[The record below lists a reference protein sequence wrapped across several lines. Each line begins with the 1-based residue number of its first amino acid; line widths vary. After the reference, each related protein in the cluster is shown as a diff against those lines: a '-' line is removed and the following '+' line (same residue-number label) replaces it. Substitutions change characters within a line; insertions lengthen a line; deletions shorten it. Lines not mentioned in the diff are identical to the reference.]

1 MGTRAV
7 CVARPGCGRDLDR
20 PTPNSNHSQF
30 PAPDYSLEV
39 GRWEWLGVGDGSS
52 VQDSSSSRAS
62 RFTVRSRLPSAVG
75 RCPPTVMC
83 FAAVPGRALDRVR
96 GNRPPGSGASNLLTP
111 ACVCCAETGCY
122 THHLMRSV
130 ADALRDDSRRQTAA
144 LSPEARVARALAL
157 GDADVEA
164 LCESRGVGAAEARAI
179 IARARRL
186 GRRPSRAHGG

>member
-1 MGTRAV
+1 
-7 CVARPGCGRDLDR
+7 
-20 PTPNSNHSQF
+20 
-30 PAPDYSLEV
+30 
-39 GRWEWLGVGDGSS
+39 
-52 VQDSSSSRAS
+52 
-62 RFTVRSRLPSAVG
+62 
-75 RCPPTVMC
+75 
-83 FAAVPGRALDRVR
+83 
-96 GNRPPGSGASNLLTP
+96 
-111 ACVCCAETGCY
+111 
-122 THHLMRSV
+122 MRSV